1 MWRLILAKTLFYL
14 LLASVLLGLG
24 FTTTSAQS
32 DAPYLYYY
40 HPDLNA
46 WVIERADGTDS
57 RLLGQG
63 VSEKSDTTAEGI
75 WSPTG
80 EWLIWNGR
88 FATGDGV
95 VSDFRW
101 YITRTSDSYT
111 INLTDDSISSVV
123 WASSLN
129 HLFYAAY
136 NRNDRPDG
144 YYIYDADHERVI
156 WSLDIDMD
164 VVQRSIVGQL
174 IGDYFVY
181 WDMTQP
187 TAETIRNS
195 IHIVSLITG
204 EDVRLPSTSDE
215 QSAYDKYIDTG
226 VITQPTL
233 TISTDDLNTKYR
245 LDVLAG
251 TLDQQVSPFANGN
264 IYLNTSA
271 TFGLLLETQPCA
283 RTENKNS
290 SLINCNTLW
299 LIAEDGSRTQIAV
312 GVTGGYRLKLWIDDS
327 NIAVY
332 VLENGDVYKLDADSK
347 TSQHISGIKAHL
359 PIVWLTLD
367 DDLLIYAAAPD
378 YTFDRVRISE
388 GRYIDQ
394 LIIPADDKRG
404 GIFSFENIELSP
416 SRRYIDLGDAQSIYD
431 LATDTFTAFIQHT
444 GAAYA
449 GKHSTYYNWSQ
460 REDWLITGQV
470 IFNAGGGGG
479 PFANMVMRPDGTER
493 RELNTYR
500 NQVEWLPEAVIP
512 HLPPAQPNPI
522 IPQPY
527 LTIEHPEK
535 VTGAA
540 WNGNGTQLAVATD
553 NAQIYI
559 WSFGQAE
566 PQIEQIIT
574 MDSACGFFIN
584 ACQITWS
591 PDERFISLGEF
602 ERGDVYNTRYFG
614 LIDLQNGGMIGSSD
628 YPLEWDE
635 NGFFISKLSYP
646 YPRDETSTMTA
657 EYKERGEATGVIIV
671 QDKAT
676 RQYVAEFPIEGE
688 TTDIHWI
695 DDREK
700 LFVQT
705 ASPCSLQQWDVKK
718 GLIGTFSVFNICS
731 GDFYQTSANGRWA
744 ATQWAYSPTQ
754 VNDFSQNKQQSL
766 NWFARSVTFTPD
778 NCWLTAGGSQFITIW
793 KLSDL
798 IPNDAIT
805 DDTCMPMAAG
815 TYKAKF
821 S

>member
-1 MWRLILAKTLFYL
+1 MRRLILAKTLFHL
-14 LLASVLLGLG
+14 LLSVVLLGLG
-24 FTTTSAQS
+24 ITTTSAQS
-32 DAPYLYYY
+32 DAPYLYYF
-40 HPDLNA
+40 HADVNA

-195 IHIVSLITG
+195 VHIVSLITG

-271 TFGLLLETQPCA
+271 TYGLLLETQPCA

-299 LIAEDGSRTQIAV
+299 LIAEDGSKTQIAT
-312 GVTGGYRLKLWIDDS
+312 GVIGGYRLKLWIDDS

-359 PIVWLTLD
+359 PVVWLAKD
-367 DDLLIYAAAPD
+367 DNLLIYAAAPA
-378 YTFDRVRISE
+378 YTFDRVRISD
-388 GRYIDQ
+388 GRYIDH

-416 SRRYIDLGDAQSIYD
+416 SGRYIDLGDAQSIYD
-431 LATDTFTAFIQHT
+431 LATATFTPFIQHT

-470 IFNAGGGGG
+470 IFHAGGGGG
-479 PFANMVMRPDGTER
+479 PFANMVMRPDGSER

-500 NQVEWLPEAVIP
+500 NQVEWLPESVVP
-512 HLPPAQPNPI
+512 HLPPAQLNSM

-527 LTIEHPEK
+527 LTLEHSNR
-535 VTGAA
+535 VTGAE
-540 WNGNGTQLAVATD
+540 WNAAGTRLAVATVD
-553 NAQIYI
+553 AQVYI

-602 ERGDVYNTRYFG
+602 ERGDGYNTRYFG
-614 LIDLQNGGMIGSSD
+614 LIDLQSGGMIGSSD
-628 YPLEWDE
+628 YPIEW
-635 NGFFISKLSYP
+635 NAYGFFISKLNYP
-646 YPRDETSTMTA
+646 SPRVEVANLSA
-657 EYKERGEATGVIIV
+657 EYLARGETNGVIIV
-671 QDKAT
+671 RDKKTQQFLVEFPINGKAT
-676 RQYVAEFPIEGE
+676 RIQWVDNSERF
-688 TTDIHWI
+688 
-695 DDREK
+695 
-700 LFVQT
+700 FVQT
-705 ASPCSLQQWDVKK
+705 EADCSLQQWDVKD
-718 GLIGTFSVFNICS
+718 GLVGSFSVFRSCNEN
-731 GDFYQTSANGRWA
+731 FYQTSANGRWA
-744 ATQWAYSPTQ
+744 ATAWAVVSSQ
-754 VNDFSQNKQQSL
+754 VYDFSQNKQRSL

-778 NCWLTAGGSQFITIW
+778 NCWLTAAGSQYVTIW

-798 IPNDAIT
+798 IPNNAIT
-805 DDTCMPMAAG
+805 NETCMPMAAG
-815 TYKAKF
+815 TYKVNP
-821 S
+821 